1 MNHYIDDGPFLTEHH
16 VIDCIHMDIS
26 EGVRLQREFFNSG
39 RTRSVDFRIEQLRKL
54 KQSVKDSEQ
63 QILDALAQDLAKSPF
78 EGYETE
84 IGILY
89 GEINYALKNVRSW
102 TKPKRVP
109 TPLPILPSR
118 SYIHPEPRG
127 TALII
132 GPWNFPFQLIMVP
145 LIGSIAA
152 GNTSIVKPS
161 EVASATS
168 RVLTDI
174 ITKTFQPEY
183 VLSFEG
189 GADVAESLLKQ
200 KFDFIFFTG
209 GMKTGRIV
217 AEHAAHN
224 LTPIV
229 LELGGKSPCLV
240 DGGTNLELTARRVA
254 WGKFLNA
261 GQTCIAP
268 DYVLAPV
275 NEYDQLLGKLKEQ
288 IEVLF
293 GPEPSKSS
301 DYSRIINDRHF
312 DKLVKSIKGNIFSG
326 GYHDRATRYISPTI
340 IRDVSLQDE
349 IMSEEIFGPILPV
362 LKYESVDEAIN
373 IIRERPNPLALYL
386 FTNDKKVEEK
396 IVSSIPFGSGCIN
409 DCLVQFQNPNLP
421 FGGIGGS
428 GLGAYHGKFGFDAF
442 SHQKGL
448 VRSSTLIDIPLRY
461 PPYGNRLNL
470 LRYIIK

>member
-1 MNHYIDDGPFLTEHH
+1 M
-16 VIDCIHMDIS
+16 
-26 EGVRLQREFFNSG
+26 
-39 RTRSVDFRIEQLRKL
+39 

-63 QILDALAQDLAKSPF
+63 QILDALEKDLAKSPF

-84 IGILY
+84 IGIFY
-89 GEINYALKNVRSW
+89 GEINHALKNVRSW
-102 TKPKRVP
+102 TNPRKVP

-118 SYIHPEPRG
+118 SYIHSEPRG

-132 GPWNFPFQLIMVP
+132 GPWNFPFQLILVP

-152 GNTSIVKPS
+152 GNTSILKPS
-161 EVASATS
+161 EVAPATS
-168 RVLTDI
+168 RILTDI
-174 ITKTFQPEY
+174 ITKTFPPEY

-189 GADVAESLLKQ
+189 GVEVAESLLKQ

-209 GMKTGRIV
+209 GIKTGRIV
-217 AEHAAHN
+217 AERAAHN
-224 LTPIV
+224 LTPVV

-240 DGGTNLELTARRVA
+240 DRGTNLELTARRVA

-293 GPEPSKSS
+293 GTDSSKSS
-301 DYSRIINDRHF
+301 DYSRIINERHF

-326 GYHDRATRYISPTI
+326 GHHDRTTKHISPTI

-362 LKYESVDEAIN
+362 LKYESIDEAID

-386 FTNDKKVEEK
+386 FTNNRKVEEK
-396 IVSSIPFGSGCIN
+396 IVSSVPFGSGCIN

-448 VRSSTLIDIPLRY
+448 VRSSTVIDIPLRY